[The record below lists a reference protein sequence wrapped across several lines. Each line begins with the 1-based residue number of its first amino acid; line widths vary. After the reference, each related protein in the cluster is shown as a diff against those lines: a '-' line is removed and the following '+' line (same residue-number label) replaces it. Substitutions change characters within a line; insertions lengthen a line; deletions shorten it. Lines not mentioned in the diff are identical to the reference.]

1 MQAQQQVV
9 SSQWL
14 WWIGEQ
20 IIGVVQYIEA
30 EEKSQMDR
38 LLVTTDELETAQ
50 SRIWSLEQD
59 FEMATEEL
67 AKMALSGSQIQ
78 DPVTPVTV

>member
-38 LLVTTDELETAQ
+38 LLVTTDELETTR
-50 SRIWSLEQD
+50 SRIRSLEQ
-59 FEMATEEL
+59 ELGLAIEEL